1 MTQEII
7 NRIASVINALD
18 NTEAKGKQN
27 MMNIVGSI
35 DILEDCLRALSS
47 TLTSNGTDVKQE

>member
-18 NTEAKGKQN
+18 HTEVKGRQN
-27 MMNIVGSI
+27 MMNIVGGI
-35 DILEDCLRALSS
+35 EILEDCIRALSNS
-47 TLTSNGTDVKQE
+47 VSAVGTDVKQE